1 MACYN
6 PWDCKES
13 DTTEQL
19 NNKNKDSLHPSIPVN
34 HSDYWEATEKPHTY
48 LHLTLSAHYN
58 CTVWFLVSIWEELTL
73 KTYQALELIR
83 VSSASFLS
91 SHSFRNADVQLYAWV
106 SHANFLKGISPAFK
120 KAKLHST
127 SPYHPLPEVI
137 DFSCSN
143 KVKPFIVNYKYFPS
157 VLLSVWFCFLQWFF

>member
-1 MACYN
+1 MLGKIEGRKRGGDENEVVDGITNSMDGHQFQQTLGDSEGQGSMACYS

-19 NNKNKDSLHPSIPVN
+19 NKKSKDSLHLSIPVN

-91 SHSFRNADVQLYAWV
+91 SHSFRNADVQLYA
-106 SHANFLKGISPAFK
+106 
-120 KAKLHST
+120 
-127 SPYHPLPEVI
+127 
-137 DFSCSN
+137 
-143 KVKPFIVNYKYFPS
+143 
-157 VLLSVWFCFLQWFF
+157 